1 MPLLSEKFPKNEL
14 EFDTMFSDEAKCR
27 SYLFAHKWP
36 EGFKCE
42 VCGHTKSWQS
52 KRGHNICQSCERQ
65 HSLTQGTV
73 MANTQKPLKL
83 WFKAIWYYTS
93 RKSGVNAKNLQELLG
108 ISYQTAFDWLHKLR
122 KASKR
127 DQRAML
133 SGRVEVDEFYYG
145 GHQKG
150 GKRGRGSENKTA
162 IAVAIERSDD
172 GEIGRIRMEVLSDCS
187 TQSLEGFIKDNVE
200 LNTEIVTDG
209 WSGYNTLNEKGE
221 FKHDIEVVEKDES
234 PLPGVHRSISLF
246 KRLMLGTYQGRVEH
260 KYLNQ
265 YLEEFTFRFNRRKS
279 KYIGKKFMRMVT
291 QVAASSYFTVQQI
304 VEIFTGGN

>member
-1 MPLLSEKFPKNEL
+1 MTLISENFPKNEL
-14 EFDTMFSDEAKCR
+14 EFDEMFSNEEQCK
-27 SYLFAHKWP
+27 SYLFFHKWP
-36 EGFKCE
+36 SGFQCDS
-42 VCGHTKSWQS
+42 CGHTKSWLS
-52 KRGHNICQSCERQ
+52 KRGHYICRSCERQ

-73 MANTQKPLKL
+73 MSNTQKPLRV

-108 ISYQTAFDWLHKLR
+108 LSYQTAFDWLHKLR

-127 DQRAML
+127 EERSKL

-145 GHQKG
+145 GHLKG

-162 IAVAIERSDD
+162 IAVAIERSEA
-172 GEIGRIRMEVLSDCS
+172 GEIGRIRMEVLTDCS
-187 TQSLEGFIKDNVE
+187 TISLERFIKDNIE

-209 WSGYNTLNEKGE
+209 WSGYNTLDEKGE
-221 FKHDIEVVEKDES
+221 FKHEIEVIEKDQS

-279 KYIGKKFMRMVT
+279 KYIGKKFMRMIT
-291 QVAASSYFTVQQI
+291 QVAVSAYFSVQQI
-304 VEIFTGGN
+304 AEIFTGDI

>member
-1 MPLLSEKFPKNEL
+1 MSRVSDNFPKTEL
-14 EFDTMFSDEAKCR
+14 EFDSMFGEEAQCR
-27 SYLFAHKWP
+27 SYLYEHKWP
-36 EGFKCE
+36 SGFKCE
-42 VCGHTKSWQS
+42 ICGHTEHWQS
-52 KRGHNICQSCERQ
+52 KRGHYICQKCQRQ

-73 MANTQKPLKL
+73 MANTQKPLKV

-127 DQRAML
+127 EDREKL

-150 GKRGRGSENKTA
+150 GKPGRGSENKTA
-162 IAVAIERSDD
+162 IAVAIERSEK
-172 GEIGRIRMEVLSDCS
+172 GEIGRIRMEVLPDCS
-187 TQSLEGFIKDNVE
+187 TTSLEGFIKENIE
-200 LNTEIVTDG
+200 LNTEVVTDG
-209 WSGYNTLNEKGE
+209 WTGYNTLNDKGE
-221 FKHDIEVVEKDES
+221 FNHQIEVVEKDQS

-279 KYIGKKFMRMVT
+279 KFVGKKFMRMVT
-291 QVAASSYFTVQQI
+291 QVALSAYFTVNQI
-304 VEIFTGGN
+304 VEIFTGNV